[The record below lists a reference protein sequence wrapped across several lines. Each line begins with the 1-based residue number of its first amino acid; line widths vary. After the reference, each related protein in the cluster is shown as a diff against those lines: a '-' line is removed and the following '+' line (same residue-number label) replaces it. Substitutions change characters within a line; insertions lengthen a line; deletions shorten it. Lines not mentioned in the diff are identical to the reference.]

1 MEWCPDETGIL
12 CTEPYTSVSRPAT
25 TEVVMAGII
34 GRISAFLKSPQG
46 RRYSDQAKRMA
57 SDPRN
62 RQRAQ
67 DMLRRF
73 RGKR

>member
-1 MEWCPDETGIL
+1 
-12 CTEPYTSVSRPAT
+12 
-25 TEVVMAGII
+25 MAGII

-46 RRYSDQAKRMA
+46 RRYSDQAKRKA